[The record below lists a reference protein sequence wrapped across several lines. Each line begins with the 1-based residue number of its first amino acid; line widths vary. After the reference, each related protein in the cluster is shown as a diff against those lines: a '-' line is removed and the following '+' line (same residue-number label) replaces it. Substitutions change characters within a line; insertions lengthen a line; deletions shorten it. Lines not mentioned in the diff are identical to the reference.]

1 MCCTFSKARL
11 SNTILLAVETEM
23 VVDGEKTLAH
33 LMGYQN
39 VAENLS
45 PGPNAMILPFPAA
58 NLMGPHSVLD
68 TSSYPKLL
76 DNYAAALQRRTRSAT
91 KGSRGIAMNG
101 ADSVQVFDSGK
112 YTIVLATNP
121 EDIPGAL
128 NQVPEHK
135 RPKLNEAIFSA
146 YKKWYP
152 NWPIAL
158 CCFGVEEKAKEEEK
172 TSSILQQARASLG
185 RRVRVFDYDSEDGPK
200 MKSEPL
206 LWWYV
211 PRNPNKLFVPGLDA
225 HDGGVPKLY
234 EDVLVDHSVVFG
246 STLSPSGHS
255 VPGWESIPAQLRQY
269 LPRLVVGDQMQ
280 NELIPNGDFSL
291 PVELVRDAKL
301 FEDQNGMNNK
311 RVLLPGA

>member
-1 MCCTFSKARL
+1 MCCTFEKARL

-23 VVDGEKTLAH
+23 VVDGEKTLVH

-58 NLMGPHSVLD
+58 NAMGPHSVLD
-68 TSSYPKLL
+68 TSTYPKLL

-91 KGSRGIAMNG
+91 KGSRSIALNS
-101 ADSVQVFDSGK
+101 DSVQVFDSGK

-152 NWPIAL
+152 NWPVAL
-158 CCFGVEEKAKEEEK
+158 CCFGVEAKEEK
-172 TSSILQQARASLG
+172 VSSILQQARDSLS
-185 RRVRVFDYDSEDGPK
+185 RKMFDYDSEDGPK
-200 MKSEPL
+200 MKSDPL

-211 PRNPNKLFVPGLDA
+211 PSNPNKLFVPGLDA

-255 VPGWESIPAQLRQY
+255 VPGWESIPAQLKQY
-269 LPRLVVGDQMQ
+269 LPRLVVGSQMQ
-280 NELIPNGDFSL
+280 DEFIPNGDFSL
-291 PVELVRDAKL
+291 SVELARDAKL

-311 RVLLPGA
+311 RVLPPGA